1 VRPTPLASD
10 LAESI
15 RTALDAVEEARTRHS
30 AALSGRVV
38 IGAIRSLQPTMIPL
52 VLREIGDRH
61 PGLAVRV
68 IQGDSGELLD
78 HLKAGR
84 LDGAALIRPTSGGS
98 SRLDWQDLE
107 RQPFVFVAPPDSTQ
121 TTAEALI
128 ARYDWIQFDTSLTS
142 GRTAASHLHRLSPG
156 TRPRFE
162 LESIEAVLA
171 MVSAGLGVSIIP
183 RLPVAPTARAPVRQI
198 PLGVST
204 PTRQIAFVCR
214 SGDADNRRV
223 RAIRDAVGPAVPVS
237 IKLNSA
243 DFQRGGFDEGD
254 SLQVMAWLE
263 ADGVDL
269 IEISGGT
276 YEAPAMTGARRS
288 TVEREGYFLDFVA
301 KARERLAVPLCITG
315 GFRTLVDQQHRTER
329 IPCIFNTY
337 RTKINSNYIKS
348 RFGATLEN
356 TT

>member
-1 VRPTPLASD
+1 MKFEFLMTLNSVLRHGSFASAADDMGLTPSAVSLQMKRLEEYVGQPLFDRSGRTVRPTPLASD

-107 RQPFVFVAPPDSTQ
+107 RQPFVFVAPPDSSE

-183 RLPVAPTARAPVRQI
+183 RLPVAPTVRAPVRQI

-223 RAIRDAVGPAVPVS
+223 RAIRDAFANGYGITRA
-237 IKLNSA
+237 
-243 DFQRGGFDEGD
+243 
-254 SLQVMAWLE
+254 
-263 ADGVDL
+263 GV
-269 IEISGGT
+269 
-276 YEAPAMTGARRS
+276 
-288 TVEREGYFLDFVA
+288 
-301 KARERLAVPLCITG
+301 
-315 GFRTLVDQQHRTER
+315 
-329 IPCIFNTY
+329 
-337 RTKINSNYIKS
+337 
-348 RFGATLEN
+348 
-356 TT
+356 

>member
-1 VRPTPLASD
+1 MTFRYVSISLSAHGAGPARERALKFEFLMTLNSVLRHGSFASAADDMGLTPSAVSLQMKRLEEYVGQPLFDRSGRTVRPTPLASD

-107 RQPFVFVAPPDSTQ
+107 RQPFVFVAPPDSSE

-183 RLPVAPTARAPVRQI
+183 RLPVAPTVRAPVRQI

-214 SGDADNRRV
+214 NGDADNRRV
-223 RAIRDAVGPAVPVS
+223 RAIRDAFA
-237 IKLNSA
+237 N
-243 DFQRGGFDEGD
+243 
-254 SLQVMAWLE
+254 
-263 ADGVDL
+263 
-269 IEISGGT
+269 
-276 YEAPAMTGARRS
+276 
-288 TVEREGYFLDFVA
+288 GYG
-301 KARERLAVPLCITG
+301 IT
-315 GFRTLVDQQHRTER
+315 RDDV
-329 IPCIFNTY
+329 
-337 RTKINSNYIKS
+337 
-348 RFGATLEN
+348 
-356 TT
+356 

>member
-1 VRPTPLASD
+1 MKFEFLMTLNSVLRHGSFASAADDMGLTPSAVSLQMKRLEEYVGQPLFDRSGRTVRPTPLASD

-15 RTALDAVEEARTRHS
+15 RAALDAVEEARTRHS

-107 RQPFVFVAPPDSTQ
+107 RQPFVFVAPPDSSE

-183 RLPVAPTARAPVRQI
+183 RLPVAPTVRAPVRQI

-223 RAIRDAVGPAVPVS
+223 RAIRDAFANGYGITRA
-237 IKLNSA
+237 
-243 DFQRGGFDEGD
+243 
-254 SLQVMAWLE
+254 
-263 ADGVDL
+263 GV
-269 IEISGGT
+269 
-276 YEAPAMTGARRS
+276 
-288 TVEREGYFLDFVA
+288 
-301 KARERLAVPLCITG
+301 
-315 GFRTLVDQQHRTER
+315 
-329 IPCIFNTY
+329 
-337 RTKINSNYIKS
+337 
-348 RFGATLEN
+348 
-356 TT
+356 

>member
-1 VRPTPLASD
+1 LKFEFLMTLNSVLRHGSFASAADDMGLTPSAVSLQMKRLEEYVGQPLFDRSGRTVRPTPLASD

-15 RTALDAVEEARTRHS
+15 RAALDAVEEARTRHS

-107 RQPFVFVAPPDSTQ
+107 RQPFVFVAPPDSSE

-183 RLPVAPTARAPVRQI
+183 RLPVAPTVRAPVRQI

-223 RAIRDAVGPAVPVS
+223 RAIRDAFANGYGITRA
-237 IKLNSA
+237 
-243 DFQRGGFDEGD
+243 
-254 SLQVMAWLE
+254 
-263 ADGVDL
+263 GV
-269 IEISGGT
+269 
-276 YEAPAMTGARRS
+276 
-288 TVEREGYFLDFVA
+288 
-301 KARERLAVPLCITG
+301 
-315 GFRTLVDQQHRTER
+315 
-329 IPCIFNTY
+329 
-337 RTKINSNYIKS
+337 
-348 RFGATLEN
+348 
-356 TT
+356 

>member
-1 VRPTPLASD
+1 MKFEFLMTLNSVLRHGSFASAADDMGLTPSAVSLQMKRLEEYVGQPLFDRSGRTVRPTPLASD

-107 RQPFVFVAPPDSTQ
+107 RQPFVFVAPPDSSE

-183 RLPVAPTARAPVRQI
+183 RLPVAPTVRAPVRQI

-214 SGDADNRRV
+214 NGDADNRRV
-223 RAIRDAVGPAVPVS
+223 RAIRDAFANGYG
-237 IKLNSA
+237 IT
-243 DFQRGGFDEGD
+243 R
-254 SLQVMAWLE
+254 
-263 ADGVDL
+263 DGV
-269 IEISGGT
+269 
-276 YEAPAMTGARRS
+276 
-288 TVEREGYFLDFVA
+288 
-301 KARERLAVPLCITG
+301 
-315 GFRTLVDQQHRTER
+315 
-329 IPCIFNTY
+329 
-337 RTKINSNYIKS
+337 
-348 RFGATLEN
+348 
-356 TT
+356 

>member
-1 VRPTPLASD
+1 MKFEFLMTLNSVLRHGSFASAADDMGLTASAVSLQMKRLEEYVGQPLFDRSGRTVRPTPLASD
-10 LAESI
+10 LAESV

-107 RQPFVFVAPPDSTQ
+107 RQPFVFVAPPDSSE

-183 RLPVAPTARAPVRQI
+183 RLPVAPTVRAPVRQI

-223 RAIRDAVGPAVPVS
+223 RAIRDAFANGYG
-237 IKLNSA
+237 IT
-243 DFQRGGFDEGD
+243 R
-254 SLQVMAWLE
+254 
-263 ADGVDL
+263 DGV
-269 IEISGGT
+269 
-276 YEAPAMTGARRS
+276 
-288 TVEREGYFLDFVA
+288 
-301 KARERLAVPLCITG
+301 
-315 GFRTLVDQQHRTER
+315 
-329 IPCIFNTY
+329 
-337 RTKINSNYIKS
+337 
-348 RFGATLEN
+348 
-356 TT
+356 

>member
-1 VRPTPLASD
+1 MKFEFLMTLNSVLRHGSFASAADDMGLTPSAVSLQMKRLEEYVGQPLFDRSGRTVRPTPLASD

-107 RQPFVFVAPPDSTQ
+107 RQPFVFVAPPNSSE

-183 RLPVAPTARAPVRQI
+183 RLPVAPTVRAPVRQI

-214 SGDADNRRV
+214 NGDADNRRV
-223 RAIRDAVGPAVPVS
+223 RAIRDAFA
-237 IKLNSA
+237 N
-243 DFQRGGFDEGD
+243 
-254 SLQVMAWLE
+254 
-263 ADGVDL
+263 
-269 IEISGGT
+269 
-276 YEAPAMTGARRS
+276 
-288 TVEREGYFLDFVA
+288 GYG
-301 KARERLAVPLCITG
+301 IT
-315 GFRTLVDQQHRTER
+315 RDDV
-329 IPCIFNTY
+329 
-337 RTKINSNYIKS
+337 
-348 RFGATLEN
+348 
-356 TT
+356 

>member
-1 VRPTPLASD
+1 MKFEFLMTLNSVLRHGSFASAADDMGLTPSAVSLQMKRLEEYVGQPLFDRSGRTVRPTPLASD

-52 VLREIGDRH
+52 VLREVGDRH

-107 RQPFVFVAPPDSTQ
+107 RQPFVFVAPPDSSE

-183 RLPVAPTARAPVRQI
+183 RLPVAPTVRAPVRQI

-223 RAIRDAVGPAVPVS
+223 RAIRDAFANGYG
-237 IKLNSA
+237 IT
-243 DFQRGGFDEGD
+243 R
-254 SLQVMAWLE
+254 
-263 ADGVDL
+263 DGV
-269 IEISGGT
+269 
-276 YEAPAMTGARRS
+276 
-288 TVEREGYFLDFVA
+288 
-301 KARERLAVPLCITG
+301 
-315 GFRTLVDQQHRTER
+315 
-329 IPCIFNTY
+329 
-337 RTKINSNYIKS
+337 
-348 RFGATLEN
+348 
-356 TT
+356 

>member
-1 VRPTPLASD
+1 LKFEFLMTLNSVLRHGSFASAADDMGLTPSAVSLQMKRLEEYVGQPLFDRSGRTVRPTPLASD

-52 VLREIGDRH
+52 VLQEIGGRH

-68 IQGDSGELLD
+68 IQGDSSELLD

-107 RQPFVFVAPPDSTQ
+107 RQPFVFVAPPDSTE

-223 RAIRDAVGPAVPVS
+223 RAIRDAFANGY
-237 IKLNSA
+237 
-243 DFQRGGFDEGD
+243 
-254 SLQVMAWLE
+254 
-263 ADGVDL
+263 GVTRDD
-269 IEISGGT
+269 
-276 YEAPAMTGARRS
+276 A
-288 TVEREGYFLDFVA
+288 
-301 KARERLAVPLCITG
+301 
-315 GFRTLVDQQHRTER
+315 
-329 IPCIFNTY
+329 
-337 RTKINSNYIKS
+337 
-348 RFGATLEN
+348 
-356 TT
+356 

>member
-1 VRPTPLASD
+1 MKFEFLMTLNSVLRHGSFASAADDMGLTPSAVSLQMKRLEEYVGQPLFDRSGRTVRPTPLASD

-107 RQPFVFVAPPDSTQ
+107 RQPFVFVAPPDSSEA
-121 TTAEALI
+121 TAEALI

-183 RLPVAPTARAPVRQI
+183 RLPVAPTVRAPVRQI

-214 SGDADNRRV
+214 NGDADNRRV
-223 RAIRDAVGPAVPVS
+223 RAIRDAFA
-237 IKLNSA
+237 N
-243 DFQRGGFDEGD
+243 
-254 SLQVMAWLE
+254 
-263 ADGVDL
+263 
-269 IEISGGT
+269 
-276 YEAPAMTGARRS
+276 
-288 TVEREGYFLDFVA
+288 GYG
-301 KARERLAVPLCITG
+301 IT
-315 GFRTLVDQQHRTER
+315 RDDV
-329 IPCIFNTY
+329 
-337 RTKINSNYIKS
+337 
-348 RFGATLEN
+348 
-356 TT
+356 

>member
-1 VRPTPLASD
+1 MKFEFLMTLNSVLRHGSFASAADDMGLTPSAVSLQMKRLEEYVGQPLFDRSGRTVRPTPLASD
-10 LAESI
+10 LAESV

-52 VLREIGDRH
+52 VLQEIGARH

-107 RQPFVFVAPPDSTQ
+107 RQPFVFVAPPDSTE

-183 RLPVAPTARAPVRQI
+183 RLPVSPAVRAPVRQI

-223 RAIRDAVGPAVPVS
+223 RAIRDAFANGYG
-237 IKLNSA
+237 ITRN
-243 DFQRGGFDEGD
+243 
-254 SLQVMAWLE
+254 E
-263 ADGVDL
+263 A
-269 IEISGGT
+269 
-276 YEAPAMTGARRS
+276 
-288 TVEREGYFLDFVA
+288 
-301 KARERLAVPLCITG
+301 
-315 GFRTLVDQQHRTER
+315 
-329 IPCIFNTY
+329 
-337 RTKINSNYIKS
+337 
-348 RFGATLEN
+348 
-356 TT
+356 

>member
-1 VRPTPLASD
+1 MKFEFLMTLNSVLRHGSFASAADDMGLTPSAVSLQMKRLEEYVGQPLFDRSGRTVRPTPLASD

-52 VLREIGDRH
+52 VLQEIGGRH

-68 IQGDSGELLD
+68 IQGDSSELLD

-107 RQPFVFVAPPDSTQ
+107 RQPFVFVAPPDSTE

-223 RAIRDAVGPAVPVS
+223 RAIRDAFANGY
-237 IKLNSA
+237 
-243 DFQRGGFDEGD
+243 
-254 SLQVMAWLE
+254 
-263 ADGVDL
+263 GVTRDD
-269 IEISGGT
+269 
-276 YEAPAMTGARRS
+276 A
-288 TVEREGYFLDFVA
+288 
-301 KARERLAVPLCITG
+301 
-315 GFRTLVDQQHRTER
+315 
-329 IPCIFNTY
+329 
-337 RTKINSNYIKS
+337 
-348 RFGATLEN
+348 
-356 TT
+356 

>member
-1 VRPTPLASD
+1 MKFEFLMTLNSVLRHGSFASAADDMGLTPSAVSLQMKRLEEYVGQPLFDRSGRTVRPTPLASD

-107 RQPFVFVAPPDSTQ
+107 RQPFVFVAPPNSSE

-183 RLPVAPTARAPVRQI
+183 RLPVAPTVRAPVRQI

-223 RAIRDAVGPAVPVS
+223 RAIRDAFANGYG
-237 IKLNSA
+237 IT
-243 DFQRGGFDEGD
+243 R
-254 SLQVMAWLE
+254 
-263 ADGVDL
+263 DGV
-269 IEISGGT
+269 
-276 YEAPAMTGARRS
+276 
-288 TVEREGYFLDFVA
+288 
-301 KARERLAVPLCITG
+301 
-315 GFRTLVDQQHRTER
+315 
-329 IPCIFNTY
+329 
-337 RTKINSNYIKS
+337 
-348 RFGATLEN
+348 
-356 TT
+356 